1 MKRLLIVFLIS
12 PLISFSQQTYFYKN
26 LVFEGGGIRGLAYPG
41 AIKVLEEKGIM
52 KNIEKVAGTSAGA
65 ITALMVGLDYSSYE
79 IDSVFRSLKI
89 QQFND
94 GKNIFGKI
102 HRLKKEYGIFKG
114 EKFDKWLGKL
124 IGYKTGNTN
133 TTFEDLH
140 KLHQNNKRFKDVY
153 CTGTNIT
160 KQDLQIFSWE
170 NTPRMQLKTAV
181 HISGCIPVYYKP
193 VGIDSSW
200 NAVPIKNNKIK
211 FDLYVDGGMIN
222 NFPINLF
229 DTCVNGSDPF
239 NCKDLRY
246 NSETLGLKLER
257 PEQIQQFENGITAI
271 APHPVASL
279 KDYKLALINLLQ
291 ETLARKTVDL
301 DNEKGRTIY
310 ISYGNVFGKIRK
322 VSDTEKQDLFNNG
335 VIAAE
340 KFFNTHT
347 PYPAR

>member
-1 MKRLLIVFLIS
+1 MKTLLILFIIA
-12 PLISFSQQTYFYKN
+12 PLFSFAQQNYSYRN
-26 LVFEGGGIRGLAYPG
+26 LALEGGGIRGLAYPG
-41 AIKVLEEKGIM
+41 AIKVLEQKGIM

-65 ITALMVGLDYSSYE
+65 ITALMVCLDYSSYE
-79 IDSVFRSLKI
+79 MDSVFRSLKI

-94 GKNIFGKI
+94 GKFIFGKI
-102 HRLKKEYGIFKG
+102 HRLKNEYGIFKG

-124 IGYKTGNTN
+124 IEYKTGNAN
-133 TTFEDLH
+133 TTFAELH
-140 KLHQNNKRFKDVY
+140 QLHQNNKRFKDLY
-153 CTGTNIT
+153 CTGTNII
-160 KQDLQIFSWE
+160 KQNLQIFSWE
-170 NTPRMQLKTAV
+170 ITPYMQLKTAV
-181 HISGCIPVYYKP
+181 HISGSIPVYYKP
-193 VGIDSSW
+193 VAIDSSW
-200 NAVPIKNNKIK
+200 DEVSIKNNKNK

-246 NSETLGLKLER
+246 NPETLGLKLER

-271 APHPVASL
+271 APHPVTSL

-301 DNEKGRTIY
+301 ENEKGRTIY

-322 VSDTEKQDLFNNG
+322 VSDAEKKELFNNG
-335 VIAAE
+335 VVAAT
-340 KFFNTHT
+340 KIFNSN
-347 PYPAR
+347 PPNAPR